1 MRAEWPDAG
10 SRPSRREG
18 AAGVPLDDNLAVYDE
33 VGQLLIL
40 LNVGAAAV
48 WERCDGTATFRD
60 VTADLARAHTGDPA
74 AIAEDAWLTV
84 RKLAELGL
92 VADPGEE
99 GEGGAGPVSETKSYI
114 APSGGSFG
122 EG

>member
-1 MRAEWPDAG
+1 VRAEWPEAA
-10 SRPSRREG
+10 SRPHRRDG
-18 AAGVPLDDNLAVYDE
+18 AVGVPLDDNVAVYDE

-48 WERCDGTATFRD
+48 WERCDGTATFGD
-60 VTADLARAHTGDPA
+60 ITADLALSHTGDAA

-99 GEGGAGPVSETKSYI
+99 G
-114 APSGGSFG
+114 
-122 EG
+122 

>member
-1 MRAEWPDAG
+1 MRAEWPEAL
-10 SRPSRREG
+10 SRPSRRDG
-18 AAGVPLDDNLAVYDE
+18 VSGVPLDDNLALYDE

-48 WERCDGTATFRD
+48 WERCDGTATFGD
-60 VTADLARAHTGDPA
+60 ITAGLARAHTGDAA

-92 VADPGEE
+92 VTDAAEVGS
-99 GEGGAGPVSETKSYI
+99 GEGGVA
-114 APSGGSFG
+114 
-122 EG
+122 